1 VAFAALARRGF
12 LASVGIAAVAG
23 LVVAAIAPWILRL
36 FFGPSYAEAARTL
49 QILCGCLLVTFPIW
63 ILQAIAIATS
73 TEGVLLRT
81 TAIGV
86 IVNVVANLFLIP
98 AAGRDG
104 AAAATVIGEAVNVL
118 LLLYGLGWAFTRRAV
133 ERP

>member
-1 VAFAALARRGF
+1 VLT
-12 LASVGIAAVAG
+12 L
-23 LVVAAIAPWILRL
+23 L
-36 FFGPSYAEAARTL
+36 FGASYAQAARTL
-49 QILCGCLLVTFPIW
+49 QILCVCLLVTFPIW
-63 ILQAIAIATS
+63 CLQAIAIATS

-86 IVNVVANLFLIP
+86 IVNVIANLFLIP

-118 LLLYGLGWAFTRRAV
+118 LLLHGLGWAFTRRAV
-133 ERP
+133 ERPSST